1 MEDKIKIWRTD
12 KNLGDKMEEIT
23 QEELQVEIDEGK
35 LIVDR
40 DSREQIEVVT
50 EETKE
55 VEEVPPVSGG

>member
-12 KNLGDKMEEIT
+12 KEMGDKMEEIT
-23 QEELQVEIDEGK
+23 REELQVEIDQGK

-40 DSREQIEVVT
+40 DSREKIEVVT
-50 EETKE
+50 EETEE